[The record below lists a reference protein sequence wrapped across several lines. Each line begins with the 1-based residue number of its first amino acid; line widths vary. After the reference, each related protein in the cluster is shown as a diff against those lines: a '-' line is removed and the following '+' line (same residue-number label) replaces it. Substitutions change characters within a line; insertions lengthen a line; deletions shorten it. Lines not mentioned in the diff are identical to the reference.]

1 MVNYNIINERQ
12 PCALYSEN
20 IIFNFNENGNGN
32 KRILLSTSYEIV
44 NLFFIALF
52 KLKNIHSVNHLA
64 SASNRSSKLIIWFN
78 SSNILMQVLSFNT
91 LHSMLY
97 IQIHRNSHST
107 FVFNLKTQTQL
118 KVNSNYSKSAYNFS
132 DSIVNN
138 STHTRNTHCKWLISH
153 LMRQFKCVFW
163 TLTLTHSN
171 TLTHGKHK
179 TICCLIRTNAC
190 SHLPKKSVEWHKLML
205 NNYRHT

>member
-1 MVNYNIINERQ
+1 MET
-12 PCALYSEN
+12 
-20 IIFNFNENGNGN
+20 NGYCYQLVT
-32 KRILLSTSYEIV
+32 KLSTCFLLRFLNS
-44 NLFFIALF
+44 
-52 KLKNIHSVNHLA
+52 KNIHFVNHLA
-64 SASNRSSKLIIWFN
+64 SASNRSSKLITWFN
-78 SSNILMQVLSFNT
+78 SNYILMQVLSFNT

-163 TLTLTHSN
+163 TLTHTHTHSKQKN
-171 TLTHGKHK
+171 NL
-179 TICCLIRTNAC
+179 L
-190 SHLPKKSVEWHKLML
+190 L
-205 NNYRHT
+205 N